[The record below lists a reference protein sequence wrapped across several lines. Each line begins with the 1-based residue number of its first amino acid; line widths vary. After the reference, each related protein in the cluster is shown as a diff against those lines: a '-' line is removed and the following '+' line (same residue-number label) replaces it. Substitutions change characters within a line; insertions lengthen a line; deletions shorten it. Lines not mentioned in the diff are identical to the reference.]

1 MSAVTDEAEDGPLR
15 LNDDDNRNDE
25 RASQGFGNERTQE
38 EELLTPRLSKPNGF
52 EEEDDSLA
60 SNNDVEEFG
69 PLQTSSPGPERPS
82 SADGSLSI
90 PDDTPSLQV
99 RSMCRRQTVR
109 PYSDCSRALSNL
121 PLQAEGLGYPIMAEV
136 QHLPYG
142 PLISASKHVYLIRH

>member
-1 MSAVTDEAEDGPLR
+1 MSAAKDEADDGPLR
-15 LNDDDNRNDE
+15 LNDDDNGYDE
-25 RASQGFGNERTQE
+25 RTSQGDENEQTQE
-38 EELLTPRLSKPNGF
+38 EELLTPRLSKSNGF

-99 RSMCRRQTVR
+99 RPMRVESR
-109 PYSDCSRALSNL
+109 PSDRILTALGLYRIFLSRPRGSDIQSWPKSNTFPTTL
-121 PLQAEGLGYPIMAEV
+121 
-136 QHLPYG
+136 
-142 PLISASKHVYLIRH
+142 

>member
-1 MSAVTDEAEDGPLR
+1 MSAATDEAEDGPLR

-25 RASQGFGNERTQE
+25 RTSQGFENEQTQE

-99 RSMCRRQTVR
+99 RSMCVEDR
-109 PYSDCSRALSNL
+109 PSDHILTALGLYRIFLSRPRGSDIQLWPKSNTFPTAL
-121 PLQAEGLGYPIMAEV
+121 
-136 QHLPYG
+136 
-142 PLISASKHVYLIRH
+142 